1 MPHARGC
8 LSDCRLRSCSSDT
21 DLNSHKAA
29 LWLFVP
35 VLLPSQLCAAHSDGL
50 CLLAATRSALEAHHD
65 CVLAV
70 QDRFSHPSKVVP
82 AWSACV
88 CPVVLEGDQFS
99 ELELGWNLHKG
110 ALCRRE
116 FSWARDLG
124 VESFGWI
131 SQDSSERRK
140 ISLSLEK
147 KRRTSSFSSLFH
159 DKNQQF

>member
-21 DLNSHKAA
+21 DLNSTK
-29 LWLFVP
+29 
-35 VLLPSQLCAAHSDGL
+35 QLCGSL
-50 CLLAATRSALEAHHD
+50 CLSSFPPSSVQRTQTGFACLKPHALLWKHTMTVFWQCRTGFPIPQRWYLHGVYVCAQWCWRRSVFRAGA
-65 CVLAV
+65 
-70 QDRFSHPSKVVP
+70 
-82 AWSACV
+82 
-88 CPVVLEGDQFS
+88 
-99 ELELGWNLHKG
+99 GWNLHKG

-131 SQDSSERRK
+131 SQDSSERRE

-147 KRRTSSFSSLFH
+147 KRHPSSFSSLFH